1 MTLHSLKYGR
11 KKSMSDRCN
20 QWLILNYTPIVYNHV
35 FQVVH
40 AVQKSSD
47 ILTLYIVA
55 TNDAQRQDW
64 VTHLR
69 KGQ

>member
-20 QWLILNYTPIVYNHV
+20 QGLILNCTHIVYNHV